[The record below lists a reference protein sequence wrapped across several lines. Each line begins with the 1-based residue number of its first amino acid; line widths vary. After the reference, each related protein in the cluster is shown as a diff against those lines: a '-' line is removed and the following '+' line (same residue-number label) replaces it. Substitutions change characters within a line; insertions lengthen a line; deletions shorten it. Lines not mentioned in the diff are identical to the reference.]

1 MHPTDN
7 TSIEFFKM
15 RDLGQVLQVTF
26 YFIRIAFKPLVVG
39 VSLVALP
46 FFLIG
51 FVFAVSAID
60 GIFSSSF
67 TESNNQMA
75 SLTGLMLAVLFWGLG
90 SVMLITYVNEL
101 LRWVSLHPGQPLPSV
116 QEVWHATRQY
126 FWWNLLHVVVWFIIL
141 WMYMI
146 SVYIVFS
153 LLLLGGI
160 ASAAAGS
167 VFIAAFMG
175 ILAFV
180 ALLFFIF
187 YFMAA
192 VTPMFFIATYEK
204 TNIFNALSRSFS
216 LLHATKANFW
226 TGIFTNVL
234 SFLIQFIIS
243 SNILLPVLIIQGVV
257 YYNSGEIIMNETI
270 AIIFKILYGL
280 SYLISPFLFIIP
292 LVANGMNYFNMRER
306 AEGIGLRKRIESIG
320 RQEDFSIEMYEQE

>member
-1 MHPTDN
+1 MHLTDK
-7 TSIEFFKM
+7 THIDFLKM

-26 YFIRIAFKPLVVG
+26 LFIRIAFKPLVVG
-39 VSLVALP
+39 VSMVALP

-51 FVFAVSAID
+51 TVFAVTAMD
-60 GIFSSSF
+60 GMFSSSF
-67 TESNNQMA
+67 TQNNNELA
-75 SLTGLMLAVLFWGLG
+75 SLGGLMMAMFFIGLG

-101 LRWVSLHPGQPLPSV
+101 LRFVSLHPGQPLPSV
-116 QEVWHATRQY
+116 QEVWRATRQY

-146 SVYIVFS
+146 SVYIVFI
-153 LLLLGGI
+153 LLFLGGI
-160 ASAAAGS
+160 AGAAAGS

-180 ALLFFIF
+180 AFLFLIF

-192 VTPMFFIATYEK
+192 ATPMFFIATYEK

-234 SFLIQFIIS
+234 SFFIQFIIS
-243 SNILLPVLIIQGVV
+243 GNILLPTLIIQGFVQ
-257 YYNSGEIIMNETI
+257 YNSGETMTGE
-270 AIIFKILYGL
+270 AVAMIFKILYGL
-280 SYLISPFLFIIP
+280 SYLISPFLYIIP
-292 LVANGMNYFNMRER
+292 LIANGMNYFNMRER
-306 AEGIGLRKRIESIG
+306 AEGIGLKQRIESIG